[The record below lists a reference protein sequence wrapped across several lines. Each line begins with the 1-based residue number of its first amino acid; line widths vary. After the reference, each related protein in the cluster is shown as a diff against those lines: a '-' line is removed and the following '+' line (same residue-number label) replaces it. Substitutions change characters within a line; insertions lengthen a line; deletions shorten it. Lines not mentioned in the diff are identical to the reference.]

1 MVRRFAVKEEDEA
14 RGGARC
20 LTRRR
25 AARGRQQ
32 LVLARKEKTWR
43 RGQIGQVEQNCVG
56 FSVADLGRV
65 QRNVGLKMKKKR
77 IGIWIVKFG
86 FLI

>member
-25 AARGRQQ
+25 AARGR
-32 LVLARKEKTWR
+32 
-43 RGQIGQVEQNCVG
+43 
-56 FSVADLGRV
+56 
-65 QRNVGLKMKKKR
+65 
-77 IGIWIVKFG
+77 
-86 FLI
+86 